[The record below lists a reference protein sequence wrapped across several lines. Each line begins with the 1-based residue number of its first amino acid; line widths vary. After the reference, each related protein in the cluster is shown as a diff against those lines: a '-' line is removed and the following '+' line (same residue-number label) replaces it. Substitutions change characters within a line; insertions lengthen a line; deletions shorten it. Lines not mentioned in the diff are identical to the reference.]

1 MRDSIG
7 SLYIHGKEPGTDMI
21 TEEALLFVVNLD
33 NKLTYETKG
42 TWELR
47 DDFMSGPFIN
57 YAIIDKENNRV
68 LVLEGFC
75 YSPL

>member
-21 TEEALLFVVNLD
+21 TEEAYAPYSFVVNLD

-42 TWELR
+42 HGNYEMISCR
-47 DDFMSGPFIN
+47 DRLLTM
-57 YAIIDKENNRV
+57 R
-68 LVLEGFC
+68 
-75 YSPL
+75 